1 MLFSRRRY
9 TVLINKY
16 KTEQKQNENST
27 VAGKDVE
34 TDKNSDQLLCFW
46 LVCVFVCFLNTI
58 SVVYSQVHL
67 INEWKTFGSFYIYYQ
82 KTTQLTRLD
91 SGLSWQ

>member
-16 KTEQKQNENST
+16 KTEQKQNENAT
-27 VAGKDVE
+27 LAGKDVE
-34 TDKNSDQLLCFW
+34 TDKNSDQLLW